1 MAKAFV
7 SRVLQVNKDGA
18 PAGSFSVSVEVTLL
32 GDVDTAVNLTFVAP
46 WGSDWRMMARQAIQ
60 EWAQGNYGEPIDGVV
75 FPDLTT
81 A

>member
-7 SRVLQVNKDGA
+7 SRVLQVNRAAQDGY
-18 PAGSFSVSVEVTLL
+18 FDVMLEVTLL
-32 GDVDTAVNLTFVAP
+32 GNTDTAVNLTFTAP
-46 WGSDWRMMARQAIQ
+46 WGSDWRLMARQAIAD
-60 EWAQGNYGEPIDGVV
+60 WATSNYPEIIDGIV

>member
-7 SRVLQVNKDGA
+7 SRVLQVNRAPQDGYFDA
-18 PAGSFSVSVEVTLL
+18 MLEVTLL
-32 GDVDTAVNLTFVAP
+32 GSTDTAVNLTFTAP
-46 WGSDWRMMARQAIQ
+46 WGSDWRLMARQAITD
-60 EWAQGNYGEPIDGVV
+60 WAVNNYTEAVDGVV

>member
-7 SRVLQVNKDGA
+7 SRVLQVNKSTEVDQ
-18 PAGSFSVSVEVTLL
+18 FDVMMEVTLL
-32 GDVDTAVNLTFVAP
+32 GDIDTAVNLTFTAP
-46 WGSDWRMMARQAIQ
+46 WGSDWRLMARQAIVN
-60 EWAQGNYGEPIDGVV
+60 WAVDNYSESVDGIV

>member
-7 SRVLQVNKDGA
+7 SRVLQVNRATTADQ
-18 PAGSFSVSVEVTLL
+18 FDVMLEVTLL
-32 GDVDTAVNLTFVAP
+32 GGTDTAVNLTFTAP
-46 WGSDWRMMARQAIQ
+46 WGSDWRLMARSAIIG
-60 EWAQGNYGEPIDGVV
+60 WAADNYPDGIDGVV

>member
-7 SRVLQVNKDGA
+7 SRVLQVNKSAEADQ
-18 PAGSFSVSVEVTLL
+18 FDVMLEVTLL
-32 GDVDTAVNLTFVAP
+32 GTTDTAVNLTFTAP
-46 WGSDWRMMARQAIQ
+46 WGSDWRLMARQAIID
-60 EWAQGNYGEPIDGVV
+60 WATTNYSEAVSGVV

>member
-7 SRVLQVNKDGA
+7 SRVLQVNRSAQENHYDL
-18 PAGSFSVSVEVTLL
+18 SIEVTLL
-32 GDVDTAVNLTFVAP
+32 GNTDTGVNLEFTAP
-46 WGSDWRMMARQAIQ
+46 WGSDWRMMARQAIS
-60 EWAQGNYGEPIDGVV
+60 EWAVTNYPDAVDGVV

>member
-7 SRVLQVNKDGA
+7 SRVLQVNRSAQDGD
-18 PAGSFSVSVEVTLL
+18 FDVMIETTLL
-32 GDVDTAVNLTFVAP
+32 GNSDTAVNLTFTAP
-46 WGSDWRMMARQAIQ
+46 WGSDWRLMARQAIAD
-60 EWAQGNYGEPIDGVV
+60 WAATNYPEPVDGIV

>member
-7 SRVLQVNKDGA
+7 SRVLQVNKTADTSA
-18 PAGSFSVSVEVTLL
+18 FDVMLEVTLL
-32 GDVDTAVNLTFVAP
+32 GATDTAVNLTFAAP
-46 WGSDWRMMARQAIQ
+46 WGSDWRLMARQAISA
-60 EWAQGNYGEPIDGVV
+60 WATTNYDEPVDGVV

>member
-7 SRVLQVNKDGA
+7 SRVLQVNKSAED
-18 PAGSFSVSVEVTLL
+18 SNFDVMLEVTLL
-32 GDVDTAVNLTFVAP
+32 GTVDTAVNLTFTAP
-46 WGSDWRMMARQAIQ
+46 WGSDWRLMARQAIIN
-60 EWAQGNYGEPIDGVV
+60 WGNDNYPEPIDGIV